1 MIRQPESRLER
12 LEQLERLLA
21 SRPTGWR
28 TSELA
33 AALGVDPDTIRR
45 DYATL
50 EELGTGLIKEGSRY
64 RLDHRRALHTVRL
77 TLDQLLAL
85 YFAARLLSRYS
96 DEYNPH
102 SAQALERLAD
112 ALQLRAPLLAHHI
125 LVAAQEVR
133 LRQIK
138 PGYVEVLET
147 LTRAWVE
154 RRKVRLT
161 YQAITSE
168 QITTRTVAPY
178 YLEPS
183 AIGYA
188 CYVIGYDELRQSLRT
203 LKVERI
209 LSATLTT
216 ETFVPPATFDPQRL
230 LASAWGVMWS
240 DESGEQTVVLRFA
253 STVARRVKESTWHQR
268 QQITDQPD
276 GSCLF
281 TVPVGHTLELKPWVR
296 QWGPNV
302 EVLAPPAFRE
312 ELAAEAAAMARLY
325 SMGNTSDSEEAI
337 DDARFSD

>member
-1 MIRQPESRLER
+1 MRKPESRLER
-12 LEQLERLLA
+12 LEQMERLLA

-45 DYATL
+45 DYGAL
-50 EELGTGLIKEGSRY
+50 EGLGTGLIKEGHRY

-85 YFAARLLSRYS
+85 YLAARLLSRYS

-102 SAQALERLAD
+102 SAQALDRLAD
-112 ALQLRAPLLAHHI
+112 ALHLRAPLLAHHI
-125 LVAAQEVR
+125 QAAAYEVR
-133 LRQIK
+133 LRPVK
-138 PGYVEVLET
+138 PGYMAVLET

-161 YQAITSE
+161 YQAITSD
-168 QITTRTVAPY
+168 QITTRTFAPY

-188 CYVIGYDELRQSLRT
+188 CYVIGYDELRQALRT

-209 LSATLTT
+209 IGATLTSD
-216 ETFVPPATFDPQRL
+216 TFTPPANFDPQRL
-230 LASAWGVMWS
+230 LANAWGVMWG
-240 DESGEQTVVLRFA
+240 DEAGEQTVVLRFA
-253 STVARRVKESTWHQR
+253 PIVVRRVKESTWHQR
-268 QQITDQPD
+268 QEITDQPD

-281 TVPVGHTLELKPWVR
+281 TVQVGHTLELKPWVR

-302 EVLAPPAFRE
+302 EVLAPPAFRAE
-312 ELAAEAAAMARLY
+312 IAAEAAAMAQLY
-325 SMGNTSDSEEAI
+325 SQTTP
-337 DDARFSD
+337 